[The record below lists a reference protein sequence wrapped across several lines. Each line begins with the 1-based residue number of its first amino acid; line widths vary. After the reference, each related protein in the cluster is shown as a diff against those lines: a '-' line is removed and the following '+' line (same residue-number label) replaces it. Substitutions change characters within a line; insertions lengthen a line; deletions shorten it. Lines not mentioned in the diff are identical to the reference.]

1 MKNIYLISI
10 NFLILFLIFAT
21 NTSYSQPP
29 VFTDSLTITP
39 LEQTG
44 PQYITGDVSW
54 SGEIHACDDII
65 IEPEATLT
73 LMPGCTLHMPENHK
87 IVVKRKAILYV
98 DGATITNDGEG
109 LWKGVEV
116 WGNNQEPNL
125 PIIHQGWAYLYNGST
140 IENAECAFLATRII
154 EPGGESQPEYA
165 GGVVWVSYSNLI
177 NNKKAAWFLPYNN
190 NYDSWSRF
198 SYCLVEVNDNII
210 AGINVDDFIELNSI
224 DGITFTHITMNDARS
239 NVGILDRPT
248 GIIAVSSY
256 FTVNGENNS
265 GVFTTT
271 FSNLLYGIRVLG
283 IQPTDHFTVREA
295 AFYNNLRG
303 IYTSAT
309 TGPQINLCYFQP
321 WENASIWVENYG
333 LYLDECTGY
342 QVEENL
348 FENNNPTTVYG
359 NGLVINNSGTDA
371 NQIYRNTFKG
381 LDYGIIAQNKNRH
394 SSGLTGL
401 CIKCNDFDNCNNDIV
416 ITTDIGL
423 EDPELGIAAS
433 QGASSANPE
442 DMAGNLFFIEDYR
455 PDGDFD
461 DINNEANHITYY
473 YPSNAP
479 GFIERL
485 EPIDY
490 TENTVNVE
498 EVFVDPNWN
507 FENGCPS
514 NFGGG
519 GGGGTGG
526 GDGREELLVKI
537 AEADQKTD
545 SIQTILNVLVD
556 AGNTEG
562 LHEDVYYSTPPET
575 MEVYTEMM
583 NASPYLSDTVVSAA
597 IQKEDV
603 LPGAMVR
610 DIMVANPH
618 TAKSDQLMEQLDQR
632 WDPLPDYMKAQILQ
646 GRSIVSLKEEA
657 ESKLAGW
664 KLKKAQAFNALVN
677 IYQGDTIDP
686 QASMA
691 SLMALLGSENSLPAK
706 YLLAFTNLKHGDNEA
721 GENVLN
727 SIPSQFMFG
736 QGQLAAHQ
744 QITDY
749 FALLSAS
756 QNDSLCILQADSSVV
771 NSVWDIM
778 DAEIGPASV
787 FARNILLAMD
797 ETSYTEPVILP
808 DLYKSAEALE
818 DYRKLL
824 ETGPPKYIRARPN
837 PAKDYIVLEYMLEQ
851 DGNIL
856 IGISNMK
863 GNPMYSYKALSRQ
876 DEITIDTRSWQ
887 PGLYIVT
894 LIQDDKLIESSK
906 FTLVD

>member
-10 NFLILFLIFAT
+10 NFLILFLICAT
-21 NTSYSQPP
+21 NTSYPQAP
-29 VFTDSLTITP
+29 VFTDRFTITP

-44 PQYITGDVSW
+44 PQYIIGDVSW
-54 SGEIHACDDII
+54 NGEIHACDDIH
-65 IEPEATLT
+65 IEANATLK
-73 LMPGCTLHMPENHK
+73 LNPGCILHMLEGKK
-87 IVVKRKAILYV
+87 IVVKREADLLVNNAI
-98 DGATITNDGEG
+98 ITNDGEG
-109 LWKGVEV
+109 LWTGIEV
-116 WGNNQEPNL
+116 WGDNLLPSNSLLQGYLSISNNSE
-125 PIIHQGWAYLYNGST
+125 IS
-140 IENAECAFLATRII
+140 NAECAIKATRIN
-154 EPGGESQPEYA
+154 EQTGEGQPEYS
-165 GGVVWVSYSNLI
+165 GGLVIVSGSSLI
-177 NNKKAAWFLPYNN
+177 NNQKAAWFFPYSGDDDCLSTFIN
-190 NYDSWSRF
+190 
-198 SYCLVEVNDNII
+198 CLVEVNDNII
-210 AGINVDDFIELNSI
+210 AGTTVEEFIELNAI
-224 DGITFTHITMNDARS
+224 DGVSFVDINMKDERTNISMPNK
-239 NVGILDRPT
+239 PT
-248 GIIAVSSY
+248 GIYAISSIFGVY
-256 FTVNGENNS
+256 GQNNA
-265 GVFTTT
+265 GPYTTS
-271 FSNLLYGIRVLG
+271 FSNLRYGIRVLG

-416 ITTDIGL
+416 ITTDMGD
-423 EDPELGIAAS
+423 ENPELGIAAS
-433 QGASSANPE
+433 QGASSSNPE
-442 DMAGNLFFIEDYR
+442 DMAGNLFFIEER

-473 YPSNAP
+473 YPLNAP

-485 EPIDY
+485 RPVDY

-498 EVFVDPNWN
+498 EVTVYPDWT

-603 LPGAMVR
+603 L
-610 DIMVANPH
+610 IE
-618 TAKSDQLMEQLDQR
+618 T
-632 WDPLPDYMKAQILQ
+632 
-646 GRSIVSLKEEA
+646 GR
-657 ESKLAGW
+657 
-664 KLKKAQAFNALVN
+664 
-677 IYQGDTIDP
+677 
-686 QASMA
+686 
-691 SLMALLGSENSLPAK
+691 
-706 YLLAFTNLKHGDNEA
+706 
-721 GENVLN
+721 
-727 SIPSQFMFG
+727 
-736 QGQLAAHQ
+736 
-744 QITDY
+744 
-749 FALLSAS
+749 
-756 QNDSLCILQADSSVV
+756 
-771 NSVWDIM
+771 
-778 DAEIGPASV
+778 
-787 FARNILLAMD
+787 
-797 ETSYTEPVILP
+797 
-808 DLYKSAEALE
+808 
-818 DYRKLL
+818 L
-824 ETGPPKYIRARPN
+824 ET
-837 PAKDYIVLEYMLEQ
+837 
-851 DGNIL
+851 
-856 IGISNMK
+856 
-863 GNPMYSYKALSRQ
+863 
-876 DEITIDTRSWQ
+876 
-887 PGLYIVT
+887 
-894 LIQDDKLIESSK
+894 
-906 FTLVD
+906 